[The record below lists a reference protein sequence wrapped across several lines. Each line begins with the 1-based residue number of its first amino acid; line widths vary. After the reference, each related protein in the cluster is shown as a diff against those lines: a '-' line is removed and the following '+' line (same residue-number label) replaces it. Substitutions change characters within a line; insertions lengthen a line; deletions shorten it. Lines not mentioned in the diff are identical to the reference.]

1 MRQSGSE
8 YRIDN
13 KERGFVQRPRSMF
26 RKICTAFDMSYCCL
40 RGDIMN
46 PSLKELIDV
55 ASHLVK
61 KGGEQLGIENLDQG
75 FRYELLS
82 FMMYLSASDGKIDA
96 SEAKVIEYYTG
107 ISASPQAIR
116 EHVRKNN
123 INSAEYKNTVP
134 HIFQAMIK
142 ADNELYKKKI
152 HVEKY
157 TGEIMIE
164 AYIGIA
170 NELINADRSVSEI
183 ERTNVDVYIN
193 SLKKYLNDNLLAPR
207 RE

>member
-1 MRQSGSE
+1 MRITQAWGRTEAGFHE
-8 YRIDN
+8 YLRN
-13 KERGFVQRPRSMF
+13 YVQLM
-26 RKICTAFDMSYCCL
+26 ICHLVVS
-40 RGDIMN
+40 RRDIMN

-61 KGGEQLGIENLDQG
+61 KGGEQLGIEDLDQG

-82 FMMYLSASDGKIDA
+82 FMMYLSASDGKIDT

-123 INSAEYKNTVP
+123 IDSAEYKNTVP
-134 HIFQAMIK
+134 HIFQAMINV
-142 ADNELYKKKI
+142 DNDLYKKKI

-157 TGEIMIE
+157 TGEIIIE
-164 AYIGIA
+164 VYIGIA

-183 ERTNVDVYIN
+183 ERTDVDVYIN
-193 SLKKYLNDNLLAPR
+193 NLKKYLNDNLEKM
-207 RE
+207 REFSKQL

>member
-1 MRQSGSE
+1 
-8 YRIDN
+8 
-13 KERGFVQRPRSMF
+13 
-26 RKICTAFDMSYCCL
+26 
-40 RGDIMN
+40 MN

-123 INSAEYKNTVP
+123 INSDENKNTVP
-134 HIFQAMIK
+134 HIFQAIIK
-142 ADNELYKKKI
+142 ADNDLYKKKI
-152 HVEKY
+152 QVEKY

-193 SLKKYLNDNLLAPR
+193 NLKKYLNDNLLAPR